1 MDMPYRMYHTLY
13 KSAWAESVAKAMEA
27 EESAKEAAKAEMA
40 RNKGRA
46 KTSREAISA
55 IRNINSDD
63 LEELAEDTGLT

>member
-13 KSAWAESVAKAMEA
+13 KAAWAESVAKAKEA
-27 EESAKEAAKAEMA
+27 EESEKEAAKAEMA